1 MRRSKKVIGIPKQK
15 FIIGIIVAT
24 IIGAVGSIAVISLLN
39 IDFGS
44 TIPKNTTISVT
55 DVNINV
61 ENAESFSLTVLNPTY
76 SPTQATIKQIM
87 VITQDDEVHNILS
100 VSPQL
105 PYELN
110 KGKDQTFD
118 CNWNWGDYI
127 GETAN
132 IVVVVEDGSGAV
144 YELEAVAVGL
154 EIKQSSFA
162 GSDTEHFKLYI
173 ENPEESEVDFQITK
187 IIVTL
192 EENGTELDMRDTSP
206 TLPTIVSKNSTS
218 TITCAWDWGDYRD
231 KDITITAYTS
241 QGYQFSQ
248 ERSTPKLSQILVT
261 DVEFD
266 VTSLQT
272 FNITVENSE
281 YSVEPATI
289 VGVEVSTN
297 TDIINIPVESP
308 QALPYDI
315 AIGDSVTLTCTWD
328 WSATR
333 DQNIVITVET
343 SEGFV
348 GYSYE
353 TTK

>member
-15 FIIGIIVAT
+15 FIIGIIIAA
-24 IIGAVGSIAVISLLN
+24 IIGAAGSIAVISLLN
-39 IDFGS
+39 INFGS

-55 DVNINV
+55 DVDINV
-61 ENAESFSLTVLNPTY
+61 EDAETFSLTVLNPTY
-76 SPTQATIKQIM
+76 SPTKATIKQII

-100 VSPQL
+100 LSPQL
-105 PYELN
+105 PFELN
-110 KGKDQTFD
+110 QGKEQTFSCD
-118 CNWNWGDYI
+118 WTWGDYI

-154 EIKQSSFA
+154 EIKQSSFS

-173 ENPEESEVDFQITK
+173 ENPEESEVDFTITK
-187 IIVTL
+187 IVVTL
-192 EENGTELDMRDTSP
+192 KENGTELDMRETTPS
-206 TLPTIVSKNSTS
+206 LPTTVSKNSTS
-218 TITCAWDWGDYRD
+218 TITCEWDWGDYRD

-241 QGYQFSQ
+241 QGYQFSE
-248 ERSTPKLSQILVT
+248 ERSTPKRSQILVT
-261 DVEFD
+261 DVKFD
-266 VTSLQT
+266 TTSLQT
-272 FNITVENSE
+272 FDITVENSE
-281 YSVEPATI
+281 YSIDPATI
-289 VGVEVSTN
+289 VAIEVT
-297 TDIINIPVESP
+297 TDTTITVPVTSP

-315 AIGDSVTLTCTWD
+315 AIGDSVTMTCTWD

-333 DQNIVITVET
+333 EQNIFITVET
-343 SEGFV
+343 SEGFI

>member
-44 TIPKNTTISVT
+44 TIPENTTISVT
-55 DVNINV
+55 DVNIDV

-87 VITQDDEVHNILS
+87 VITQDEKVHNILS
-100 VSPQL
+100 VNPQL
-105 PYELN
+105 PQEIN
-110 KGKDQTFD
+110 KGKDQTFV

-144 YELEAVAVGL
+144 YELEAVVLGL
-154 EIKQSSFA
+154 EIKQTSFS

-187 IIVTL
+187 ILVTL
-192 EENGTELDMRDTSP
+192 ENGTELDMRDTSP
-206 TLPTIVSKNSTS
+206 ALPTTVSKNTTS
-218 TITCAWDWGDYRD
+218 TITCAWNWGDYRD

-241 QGYQFSQ
+241 QGFQFSE
-248 ERSTPKLSQILVT
+248 ERNTPKLSQILVT

-272 FNITVENSE
+272 FDITVENSE

-289 VGVEVSTN
+289 VAIEVT
-297 TDIINIPVESP
+297 TDTTINVPVQSP

-315 AIGDSVTLTCTWD
+315 AIGDSVTMTCTWD
-328 WSATR
+328 WSTTR
-333 DQNIVITVET
+333 DQNILITVET
-343 SEGFV
+343 SEGFL

-353 TTK
+353 TTE

>member
-15 FIIGIIVAT
+15 FIIGLIVAA
-24 IIGAVGSIAVISLLN
+24 IIGAVASVAVISLLN

-44 TIPKNTTISVT
+44 TLPEKTTISVT
-55 DVNINV
+55 DVNVDV
-61 ENAESFSLTVLNPTY
+61 ENAESFSITVMNPTY

-87 VITQDDEVHNILS
+87 VITQDEEVHNILS
-100 VSPQL
+100 LSPQL
-105 PYELN
+105 PFELN
-110 KGKDQTFD
+110 KGKDQTFECD
-118 CNWNWGDYI
+118 WNWGDYI

-132 IVVVVEDGSGAV
+132 IIVVVEEGSGAV

-154 EIKQSSFA
+154 EIQQSSFG

-173 ENPEESEVDFQITK
+173 KNPEESEVDFQITK
-187 IIVTL
+187 IVVTL

-206 TLPTIVSKNSTS
+206 ALPTILSKNSTN
-218 TITCAWDWGDYRD
+218 IINCAWDWGDYRD
-231 KDITITAYTS
+231 KEITITAYTS

-248 ERSTPKLSQILVT
+248 ERSTPKMSQILVT

-266 VTSLQT
+266 TTSLQT
-272 FNITVENSE
+272 FDITVENSE

-289 VGVEVSTN
+289 VAIEVT
-297 TDIINIPVESP
+297 TDTTINVPVQSP

-315 AIGDSVTLTCTWD
+315 AIGDSVTMTCTWD

-333 DQNIVITVET
+333 EQNIFITVET
-343 SEGFV
+343 SEGFI